1 MKSYDIFIFG
11 HTSVDLIKTPA
22 EAYEMTSGPILYS
35 VWTGHQLG
43 YSVGVLTK
51 TAPEDRHRLDAFP
64 VPREDLFWRESS
76 ETVRSTLEYRTD
88 TMEKRVITN
97 QRQADPYL
105 IGDFP
110 EFSAR
115 LVHFC
120 SLFTGEADLEVIRF
134 VGGKAPLAVDV
145 QGLLRKIFEDGSV
158 RYVPWEEKARV
169 LPLCRFFK
177 ADAAEAAFIT
187 GIDTETHEGRIT
199 AARQFVDWGAEEV
212 ILSHNEELIAAHDSR
227 VVSAPLKNRTS
238 SGRTGRGDTCF
249 TSYMT
254 ERFKNPPEQA
264 IKFAA
269 ALTSLKLQ
277 VPGPFKKTRKE
288 VAQFMETFYGS

>member
-1 MKSYDIFIFG
+1 MNSYDIFIFG
-11 HTSVDLIKTPA
+11 HTSVDLIKTPR
-22 EAYEMTSGPILYS
+22 EEYEMTSGPILYS
-35 VWTGHQLG
+35 AWTAHQLG

-51 TAPEDRHRLDAFP
+51 TATKDRRRLDAFP
-64 VPREDLFWRESS
+64 VPREDLFWRDSF
-76 ETVRSTLEYRTD
+76 ETVRSKLEYRTD
-88 TMEKRVITN
+88 AMEKRVITN
-97 QRQADPYL
+97 QKQADPYL
-105 IGDFP
+105 IDDFP
-110 EFSAR
+110 DFSAR

-134 VGGKAPLAVDV
+134 AGGKAPLAVDV
-145 QGLLRKIFEDGSV
+145 QGLLRKVFEDGSV
-158 RYVPWEEKARV
+158 RYVPWEEKSDV

-187 GIDTETHEGRIT
+187 GIDTETHEGRAK
-199 AARQFVDWGAEEV
+199 AARQFVDWGAQEA

-227 VVSAPLKNRTS
+227 VVSAPLKNRAS

-254 ERFKNPPEQA
+254 ERFNNPPAEA

-269 ALTSLKLQ
+269 ALTSLKLE
-277 VPGPFKKTRKE
+277 VPGPFKKTRKD
-288 VAQFMETFYGS
+288 VDDFMKEFYGS